1 MGVINYN
8 KSGKWRTVFV
18 VPDKKEEEGGDGRL
32 DLEELWVLRGCSLD
46 YFLFLQ
52 HVIKRYL

>member
-18 VPDKKEEEGGDGRL
+18 VRSDKEEEAMVGWTC
-32 DLEELWVLRGCSLD
+32 EELWVLRGCSL
-46 YFLFLQ
+46 
-52 HVIKRYL
+52 